1 MIERN
6 DTGELILIMVISIA
20 SAFFGWGIGGVVK
33 ETTIQTACKERG
45 YWQTGQTRITCSV
58 EGEKK

>member
-1 MIERN
+1 MR
-6 DTGELILIMVISIA
+6 DWLLMTLSALTGLGLA
-20 SAFFGWGIGGVVK
+20 YCFATADSAI
-33 ETTIQTACKERG
+33 IQACKERG